1 METPRSYIR
10 FEDGTEE
17 DIVYFEKDLNGD
29 IMFSTKNGIYK
40 AKKVP
45 GVIVGMLSARET
57 FEMLSARK
65 TFEISKM
72 TAGGDVRKVYY
83 DRIRFDDRVK
93 YEYDYNP
100 RESEFEILAP
110 KNASEEDILKLI
122 AKDLKLTWKRV

>member
-40 AKKVP
+40 AKKLP
-45 GVIVGMLSARET
+45 GVIVGTLSAPE
-57 FEMLSARK
+57 A
-65 TFEISKM
+65 FEISKM
-72 TAGGDVRKVYY
+72 TAGGDFRKVYY

-110 KNASEEDILKLI
+110 KNANEEEILGLI

>member
-29 IMFSTKNGIYK
+29 IIFSTKNGIYK
-40 AKKVP
+40 ANKVP
-45 GVIVGMLSARET
+45 GVIVGMLSAPET
-57 FEMLSARK
+57 FEIFK
-65 TFEISKM
+65 T
-72 TAGGDVRKVYY
+72 TAGGDFRKVYY

-93 YEYDYNP
+93 YEYDYDP

-110 KNASEEDILKLI
+110 KSASEEDILKLI
-122 AKDLKLTWKRV
+122 MKDLKLTWKRV

>member
-17 DIVYFEKDLNGD
+17 DIIYFEKDSNGD
-29 IMFSTKNGIYK
+29 IIFSTKNGIYK
-40 AKKVP
+40 AKKFP
-45 GVIVGMLSARET
+45 GVIVGMLSAPE
-57 FEMLSARK
+57 

-72 TAGGDVRKVYY
+72 TAGGGFRKVYY

-100 RESEFEILAP
+100 RESEFEVLAP

-122 AKDLKLTWKRV
+122 AKDLKLTWKQV

>member
-29 IMFSTKNGIYK
+29 IIFSTKNGIYK

-57 FEMLSARK
+57 FE
-65 TFEISKM
+65 ISKM
-72 TAGGDVRKVYY
+72 IAGGDFRKVYY

-93 YEYDYNP
+93 CEYDYNP

-122 AKDLKLTWKRV
+122 AKDLKLTWKPV

>member
-17 DIVYFEKDLNGD
+17 DIVFFEKDLNGD
-29 IMFSTKNGIYK
+29 IIFSTKKGIYK

-45 GVIVGMLSARET
+45 GVIVGTLSTRE
-57 FEMLSARK
+57 

-72 TAGGDVRKVYY
+72 TAGGGFCKIYY

-122 AKDLKLTWKRV
+122 AKDLKLTWKQV